1 MRRPPRRLV
10 RRPPA
15 STSNIS
21 PVRSAGVRCCVARS
35 AADERLFVPTSLGRI
50 ARAEGI
56 TGLGAVG
63 LEELERLRESLG
75 KLRKWE
81 RELLV
86 KRFCEGYTIAMLA
99 QEAMFWSES
108 TIRNRLTQALE
119 HLRKIYRRTER
130 AEG

>member
-1 MRRPPRRLV
+1 M
-10 RRPPA
+10 
-15 STSNIS
+15 
-21 PVRSAGVRCCVARS
+21 SA
-35 AADERLFVPTSLGRI
+35 
-50 ARAEGI
+50 
-56 TGLGAVG
+56 
-63 LEELERLRESLG
+63 EELERLRESLS

-108 TIRNRLTQALE
+108 TVRNRLTQALE

-130 AEG
+130 TEG